1 MANNIRLLDDNTINK
16 IAAGEVVERPASIV
30 KELVENSI
38 DAKSDSIIIEIKNGG
53 KKYIRVSDNGIG
65 IDKEDIDLAFLRH
78 STSKINKA
86 EDLSRVISLGFRGEA
101 LASISAVS
109 QMELI
114 TKTDDNDIGNQVEVM
129 EGKIRDMKNVGCP
142 KGTTII
148 VKNIFFN
155 TPVRKKFLKSDN
167 AESSHISD
175 IVYKLS
181 LSYPNISFKY
191 IRDNKVI
198 IKTPGKDNLLSNIYS
213 IFGKD
218 FTDSLFKTNY
228 SGDDIKIRG
237 FVSKPSFTR
246 GNRKH
251 QYFFING
258 RYIEDK
264 KISKAIEEAYST
276 LIPANRFPIAI
287 LYINLPPNE
296 VDVNIHP
303 NKIEARF
310 EREDT
315 LRKIIYKMIKD
326 VLKNNNLIQE
336 AKLNKKS
343 KDRNE
348 QKNIINILNTKEN
361 SKEKENIDNKIIKN
375 SYKTEELNN
384 KTKVTLNKIPTRE
397 NDKEDTTETLS
408 KDIIKAEN
416 KIKENNTN
424 YEREESITK
433 KLPNIKIIGKLFST
447 YLLAEGLDNEAF
459 YMIDQHAAHERIMYE
474 KLKKQYKNENITI
487 QRLLSPEVI
496 NLTHGE
502 FELYK
507 NNFQLFKN
515 MGFEIEEFGVNSII
529 LRGVPM
535 IFGKP
540 NTRGL
545 FLDILDKLHENIKSN
560 YEVRLEKIMK
570 ISCTKAIKA
579 GDRMET
585 IEINQLLEDLEKTE
599 KPYTCPHGR
608 PVIIKMTKY
617 ELEKKFKR
625 IQ

>member
-16 IAAGEVVERPASIV
+16 IAAGEVVERPASVV

-86 EDLSRVISLGFRGEA
+86 EDLSKVLSLGFRGEA

-114 TKTDDNDIGNQVEVM
+114 TKTVDNDIGNQVEVI
-129 EGKIRDMKNVGCP
+129 EGKIRDLKNVGCP

-167 AESSHISD
+167 TESSHISD

-287 LYINLPPNE
+287 LYFNLPPNE

-310 EREDT
+310 EREST
-315 LRKIIYKMIKD
+315 LRKIIYKMVKD

-343 KDRNE
+343 KDKSE

-361 SKEKENIDNKIIKN
+361 YKEKDKNNKIFN
-375 SYKTEELNN
+375 TSNKTEELND
-384 KTKVTLNKIPTRE
+384 KTEVTLNKIPTRE
-397 NDKEDTTETLS
+397 KNKEDNTETFN
-408 KDIIKAEN
+408 KDITNEEN

-447 YLLAEGLDNEAF
+447 YLIGEDLDNEAF

-474 KLKKQYKNENITI
+474 KLKKQYESENITI
-487 QRLLSPEVI
+487 QRLLSPEVV

-502 FELYK
+502 FEIYK
-507 NNFQLFKN
+507 NNFKLFKN

-535 IFGKP
+535 LFGKP
-540 NTRGL
+540 NTRVL

-560 YEVRLEKIMK
+560 YEVRLKKIMK
-570 ISCTKAIKA
+570 KACVNVIRA
-579 GDRMET
+579 GDKMET